1 MRKLKDL
8 FLISVVLLL
17 VSCSMSAK
25 SDKNETGGVA
35 AQGEVVV
42 LNKADFLTKVYN
54 YEKNQ
59 SEWVY
64 EGTKPCIVDFYADWC
79 GPCKKVSPILKE
91 LAGEYKNDIIIYKIN
106 VDNEKELAAAF
117 GIQSIPT
124 LLFIPAKGNRRS
136 HRARFQR
143 NSSLNRSTDSCWV
156 KSNFQPRGYIIPRG
170 FNHKKRGHLNEMS
183 SFLFGIERIIQRFLL
198 RELLLQERWL
208 LLLQLPLLQQL
219 LLILLSF

>member
-25 SDKNETGGVA
+25 SDKNETEKVT

-42 LNKADFLTKVYN
+42 LDKANFLTKVYN

-64 EGTKPCIVDFYADWC
+64 EGEKPCIVDFYADWC
-79 GPCKKVSPILKE
+79 GPCKKVAPILKE

-124 LLFIPAKGNRRS
+124 LLFIPAKGKPQLAQGALSKEQFVEQIN
-136 HRARFQR
+136 
-143 NSSLNRSTDSCWV
+143 
-156 KSNFQPRGYIIPRG
+156 G
-170 FNHKKRGHLNEMS
+170 
-183 SFLFGIERIIQRFLL
+183 FLL
-198 RELLLQERWL
+198 GKK
-208 LLLQLPLLQQL
+208 
-219 LLILLSF
+219 

>member
-8 FLISVVLLL
+8 FMISVVLLL

-25 SDKNETGGVA
+25 SDKSETGNAV

-59 SEWVY
+59 TEWVY
-64 EGTKPCIVDFYADWC
+64 EGNKPCIVDFYADWC

-91 LAGEYKNDIIIYKIN
+91 LAGEYKNDIIVYKIN

-124 LLFIPAKGNRRS
+124 LLFIPAKGKPQIAQGALSKEQFVEQIN
-136 HRARFQR
+136 
-143 NSSLNRSTDSCWV
+143 
-156 KSNFQPRGYIIPRG
+156 
-170 FNHKKRGHLNEMS
+170 
-183 SFLFGIERIIQRFLL
+183 SFLLGKK
-198 RELLLQERWL
+198 
-208 LLLQLPLLQQL
+208 
-219 LLILLSF
+219 

>member
-42 LNKADFLTKVYN
+42 LNKADFLTKVYT

-124 LLFIPAKGNRRS
+124 LLFIPAKGKPQIAQGALSKEQFVEQIN
-136 HRARFQR
+136 
-143 NSSLNRSTDSCWV
+143 
-156 KSNFQPRGYIIPRG
+156 G
-170 FNHKKRGHLNEMS
+170 
-183 SFLFGIERIIQRFLL
+183 FLL
-198 RELLLQERWL
+198 GKK
-208 LLLQLPLLQQL
+208 
-219 LLILLSF
+219 

>member
-25 SDKNETGGVA
+25 SDKNETEKVA

-42 LNKADFLTKVYN
+42 LDKANFLTKVYN

-64 EGTKPCIVDFYADWC
+64 EGEKPCIVDFYADWC
-79 GPCKKVSPILKE
+79 GPCKKVAPILKE

-124 LLFIPAKGNRRS
+124 LLFIPAKGKPQLAQGALS
-136 HRARFQR
+136 KEQF
-143 NSSLNRSTDSCWV
+143 
-156 KSNFQPRGYIIPRG
+156 
-170 FNHKKRGHLNEMS
+170 
-183 SFLFGIERIIQRFLL
+183 IEQINGFLL
-198 RELLLQERWL
+198 GKK
-208 LLLQLPLLQQL
+208 
-219 LLILLSF
+219 

>member
-25 SDKNETGGVA
+25 SDKNETGNVA
-35 AQGEVVV
+35 VQGEVVV

-59 SEWVY
+59 TEWVY

-79 GPCKKVSPILKE
+79 GPCKKISPILKE

-124 LLFIPAKGNRRS
+124 LLFIPAKGKPQLAQGALSKEQFVEQIN
-136 HRARFQR
+136 
-143 NSSLNRSTDSCWV
+143 
-156 KSNFQPRGYIIPRG
+156 G
-170 FNHKKRGHLNEMS
+170 
-183 SFLFGIERIIQRFLL
+183 FLL
-198 RELLLQERWL
+198 GKK
-208 LLLQLPLLQQL
+208 
-219 LLILLSF
+219 

>member
-25 SDKNETGGVA
+25 SDKNETEKVA

-42 LNKADFLTKVYN
+42 LDKANFLTKVYN

-64 EGTKPCIVDFYADWC
+64 EGEKPCIVDFYADWC
-79 GPCKKVSPILKE
+79 GPCKKVAPILKE

-124 LLFIPAKGNRRS
+124 LLFIPEKGKPQLAQGALSKEQFVEQIN
-136 HRARFQR
+136 
-143 NSSLNRSTDSCWV
+143 
-156 KSNFQPRGYIIPRG
+156 G
-170 FNHKKRGHLNEMS
+170 
-183 SFLFGIERIIQRFLL
+183 FLL
-198 RELLLQERWL
+198 GKK
-208 LLLQLPLLQQL
+208 
-219 LLILLSF
+219 

>member
-25 SDKNETGGVA
+25 SDKNETEGVA

-124 LLFIPAKGNRRS
+124 LLFIPAKGKPQIAQGALSKEQFVEQIN
-136 HRARFQR
+136 
-143 NSSLNRSTDSCWV
+143 
-156 KSNFQPRGYIIPRG
+156 G
-170 FNHKKRGHLNEMS
+170 
-183 SFLFGIERIIQRFLL
+183 FLL
-198 RELLLQERWL
+198 GKK
-208 LLLQLPLLQQL
+208 
-219 LLILLSF
+219 

>member
-8 FLISVVLLL
+8 FMISVVLLL

-25 SDKNETGGVA
+25 TDKKETENVA

-59 SEWVY
+59 TEWVY
-64 EGTKPCIVDFYADWC
+64 EGDKPCIVDFYADWC

-91 LAGEYKNDIIIYKIN
+91 LAGEYQNDIIVYKIN

-124 LLFIPAKGNRRS
+124 LLFIPAKGKPQIAQGALSKEQFVEQIN
-136 HRARFQR
+136 
-143 NSSLNRSTDSCWV
+143 
-156 KSNFQPRGYIIPRG
+156 
-170 FNHKKRGHLNEMS
+170 
-183 SFLFGIERIIQRFLL
+183 SFLLEKK
-198 RELLLQERWL
+198 
-208 LLLQLPLLQQL
+208 
-219 LLILLSF
+219 